1 MTAHPLIEG
10 SGSYSPYSLYRH
22 LLFTVFFCLV
32 AGILLPHGLIEDESM
47 NTPKNECYAGKYK
60 YPELEVLVE
69 CW

>member
-1 MTAHPLIEG
+1 LKVLDLI
-10 SGSYSPYSLYRH
+10 PHIPFADHYRH
-22 LLFTVFFCLV
+22 LLFTVSFCLV

-47 NTPKNECYAGKYK
+47 NTPKNGCYVGKYK